1 MEDIDSAIERL
12 KARSQE
18 AMSAKYR
25 AEATKESAERQL
37 EQAMQVLKD
46 DFGIDNLADARA
58 TLAKIQARAQ
68 ELIDEAQHKLD
79 AMNL

>member
-1 MEDIDSAIERL
+1 
-12 KARSQE
+12 
-18 AMSAKYR
+18 
-25 AEATKESAERQL
+25 
-37 EQAMQVLKD
+37 MQVLKD

-68 ELIDEAQHKLD
+68 ELIDEAEHKLD